1 MDRPALG
8 DSEFLRTLSTD
19 MKIEVRPGKHGLGVL
34 EKIEPCLFL
43 DINSH

>member
-1 MDRPALG
+1 MDRPELG

-19 MKIEVRPGKHGLGVL
+19 MKIEVRPEKDGLGVL
-34 EKIEPCLFL
+34 EEIEHCLFL